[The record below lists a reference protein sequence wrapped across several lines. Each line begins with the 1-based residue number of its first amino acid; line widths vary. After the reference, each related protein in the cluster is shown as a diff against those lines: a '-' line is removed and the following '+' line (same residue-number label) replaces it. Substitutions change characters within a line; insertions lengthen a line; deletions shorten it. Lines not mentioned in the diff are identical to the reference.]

1 VADAGLIGRLAH
13 SHRSCYVLVM
23 TGIDP
28 TRPKP
33 DRWQDESCLGWLF
46 LDLNSYFASVE
57 QQLNPRLRGRPVIVT
72 PLASDATCAIAASYE
87 AKRCGIKTGTKV
99 YEAKRMCPGL
109 VCLPAR
115 HDVYVDF
122 HHRVVNEIERHL
134 HVTRVDSIDEV
145 ACELMGAE
153 RITEN
158 AVALAKKIQADILKN
173 VGGCLRSSVGLAPSA
188 LLAKVAS
195 DMKKPMGLTVLGAD
209 ALPGTIDGLGLS
221 DLAGIGKN
229 MKLRLN
235 LAGIFDVASF
245 WALSPSQAKAVW
257 GGIQGE
263 RFWYALH
270 GIDPP
275 GIVTQTQSISH
286 SHVLGPELRNVDA
299 AHAVA
304 RKLVARA
311 ASRMRRA
318 GFKAGKMVLWLKTT
332 DGSKR
337 EIALRLPSTADSFA
351 LLRAMEDL
359 WRELTGDERPAVRH
373 VGIVLADLIET
384 AAISPDLFGW
394 RPDLGERQDRLKLSE
409 AIDRLNLRYGRD
421 AVAIGTQ
428 PACVS
433 PYMGAKVAFNR
444 IPEVKDFS

>member
-1 VADAGLIGRLAH
+1 MVG
-13 SHRSCYVLVM
+13 
-23 TGIDP
+23 TDP

-33 DRWQDESCLGWLF
+33 GKGQDSACLDWLF
-46 LDLNSYFASVE
+46 LDLNAYFASVE
-57 QQLNPRLRGRPVIVT
+57 QQRNPRLRGRPVIVT
-72 PLASDATCAIAASYE
+72 PMDSDATCAIAASYE
-87 AKRCGIKTGTKV
+87 AKRFGIKTGTKV

-109 VCLPAR
+109 ICVPAR
-115 HDVYVDF
+115 HDVYVEY
-122 HHRVVNEIERHL
+122 HHRVVNEVERHL
-134 HVTRVDSIDEV
+134 HVTRVESIDEV

-153 RITEN
+153 RLTEN
-158 AVALAKKIQADILKN
+158 AVALAKKIQTDILKN
-173 VGGCLRSSVGLAPSA
+173 VGVCMRSSIGLAPSA

-209 ALPGTIDGLGLS
+209 ALPGAIEGLGLS

-229 MKLRLN
+229 MRLRLN

-275 GIVTQTQSISH
+275 DIAPRTQSIGH
-286 SHVLGPELRNVDA
+286 SHVLGPDLRNVEA

-304 RKLVARA
+304 RKLAARA

-318 GFKAGKMVLWLKTT
+318 GFKTGKLTLWLKTA
-332 DGSKR
+332 DWSKR
-337 EIALRLPSTADSFA
+337 ETALRISHTADSFA
-351 LLRAMEDL
+351 ILQAAEEM
-359 WRELTGDERPAVRH
+359 WRNLIGAHERLAVRH
-373 VGIVLADLIET
+373 VGIVLADLIEA

-394 RPDLGERQDRLKLSE
+394 RPDMNEREDRLKLSE
-409 AIDRLNLRYGRD
+409 AIDRLNQRYGRD
-421 AVAIGTQ
+421 AVAIGPQ
-428 PACVS
+428 PRCVS

-444 IPEVKDFS
+444 IPEAKDFS